1 LVEQQK
7 EELVNVLLVD
17 DDASLVDV
25 AKLILKD
32 MDQSLAV
39 ESAASVGEALH
50 KLSTD
55 QIDVVI
61 SDYEMP
67 QRSGLD
73 FLKELRAKNSKVPF
87 ILFTGK
93 GREEIAIEA
102 LNLGADRYLNK
113 NGNPEAVYRELTKSI
128 HVLHERASAQKK
140 LLESEEKLRL
150 FMENAADAI
159 FVCDMKG
166 RFLDVNRELEA
177 LTDYSKQEMLGRDM
191 FELGLFPESAIPQ
204 LRKFL
209 AEVETNQKIRP
220 SAVEIR
226 RKDGSI
232 AVAEVSLFSSKRD
245 GTIELLGIARDIT
258 QRKTAESE
266 LVQKYEALE
275 RVTKSLDCAL
285 AIIGRDYR
293 VVWANSILQK
303 KLVDRNKHCYQLFNN
318 LDRVCPNCGVKKVF
332 EGNVNL
338 DRHEYEFKDSTG
350 KPMCVELRVT
360 PLKGKNGEVVGAI
373 ELGVP
378 ITERKKAEQ
387 ELRESEERYAKLTA
401 AAFEGILISRNGV
414 ILDAN
419 NQFAKTHQYEVS
431 ELIGKQALILIDPK
445 DRARVDENMRSG
457 FEGHYELL
465 ALRRDG
471 SSFPVEVRA
480 KSINYNGAPARVSTV
495 LDITGRKKR
504 EEQVRILSSLFELAS
519 DAIFVCDTDG
529 RIVYFNEATYKT
541 AGYTKE
547 EMARMSLYAFC
558 SVNSAKLVKERIE
571 RIIENNGDVFE
582 SEHMRRDGTIIPC
595 EVSARVIESE
605 GSKLILNVARDITE
619 RKKAEAGL
627 AAVNEKLRV
636 VGKLTR
642 HDVRN
647 KLATISSNI
656 YLLRKQ
662 YGGNPEIVRYL
673 DSIDSAVTLSNR
685 LFDFTS
691 LYEKIGA
698 QEQTQIDIEKCFDE
712 AVALFP
718 NMSGIK
724 VFNEAHGLVV
734 VADSLLRQIF
744 YNLVDNSLRHGKGV
758 TEIHLHYAREK
769 NQTRLYYEDN
779 GVGVPDKNKL
789 KIFAEHFTT
798 NGGTGLGMSAIRK
811 IMEVYNWTILE
822 TGTPG
827 KGVRFEINIPAA
839 TGV

>member
-1 LVEQQK
+1 
-7 EELVNVLLVD
+7 
-17 DDASLVDV
+17 
-25 AKLILKD
+25 
-32 MDQSLAV
+32 
-39 ESAASVGEALH
+39 
-50 KLSTD
+50 
-55 QIDVVI
+55 
-61 SDYEMP
+61 
-67 QRSGLD
+67 
-73 FLKELRAKNSKVPF
+73 
-87 ILFTGK
+87 
-93 GREEIAIEA
+93 
-102 LNLGADRYLNK
+102 
-113 NGNPEAVYRELTKSI
+113 
-128 HVLHERASAQKK
+128 
-140 LLESEEKLRL
+140 
-150 FMENAADAI
+150 
-159 FVCDMKG
+159 
-166 RFLDVNRELEA
+166 
-177 LTDYSKQEMLGRDM
+177 
-191 FELGLFPESAIPQ
+191 
-204 LRKFL
+204 
-209 AEVETNQKIRP
+209 
-220 SAVEIR
+220 
-226 RKDGSI
+226 
-232 AVAEVSLFSSKRD
+232 
-245 GTIELLGIARDIT
+245 
-258 QRKTAESE
+258 
-266 LVQKYEALE
+266 
-275 RVTKSLDCAL
+275 
-285 AIIGRDYR
+285 
-293 VVWANSILQK
+293 
-303 KLVDRNKHCYQLFNN
+303 
-318 LDRVCPNCGVKKVF
+318 
-332 EGNVNL
+332 
-338 DRHEYEFKDSTG
+338 
-350 KPMCVELRVT
+350 
-360 PLKGKNGEVVGAI
+360 
-373 ELGVP
+373 
-378 ITERKKAEQ
+378 
-387 ELRESEERYAKLTA
+387 
-401 AAFEGILISRNGV
+401 
-414 ILDAN
+414 
-419 NQFAKTHQYEVS
+419 
-431 ELIGKQALILIDPK
+431 
-445 DRARVDENMRSG
+445 
-457 FEGHYELL
+457 
-465 ALRRDG
+465 
-471 SSFPVEVRA
+471 
-480 KSINYNGAPARVSTV
+480 
-495 LDITGRKKR
+495 
-504 EEQVRILSSLFELAS
+504 
-519 DAIFVCDTDG
+519 
-529 RIVYFNEATYKT
+529 
-541 AGYTKE
+541 
-547 EMARMSLYAFC
+547 
-558 SVNSAKLVKERIE
+558 VKERIE